1 MELRILRYFLAIT
14 REENITKAAELL
26 HITQPTLSRQ
36 LMQLEEELGS
46 QLFIRGKNKII
57 LTEAGM
63 LLKRRAEEIIDLTD
77 KTEKEFLQQD
87 DLLTGEIF
95 IGGAEIYNMHFLA
108 KMMKDFQK
116 QYPHIQ
122 YHLYSGNA
130 DDVKAKIDQGLIDIG
145 VLLEPVNIEKY
156 EFIRLPQKEVWGVVV
171 PENSFVA
178 KQGYAT
184 PKDLLDAPLMISS
197 RSIVQHE
204 IASWFGEDFEK
215 LNIVSTFNLIN
226 NAAIMVEEGI
236 GYAITLD
243 KLIYTNEKRKI
254 CFVPLYPKLETR
266 TVIVWKKYQVFS
278 PATTRFIKLLHDKI
292 SL

>member
-1 MELRILRYFLAIT
+1 MELRILRYFLVLA
-14 REENITKAAELL
+14 REENITKAAEFL

-36 LMQLEEELGS
+36 LMQLEDELHTR
-46 QLFIRGKNKII
+46 LFIRGKNKIS
-57 LTEAGM
+57 LTEEGM
-63 LLKRRAEEIIDLTD
+63 LLRRRAEEIIDLTD

-87 DLLTGEIF
+87 ELITGEIF
-95 IGGAEIYNMHFLA
+95 IGGAEINTMHLLA
-108 KMMKDFQK
+108 KSMKEFQK
-116 QYPHIQ
+116 QYPHVQ

-130 DDVKAKIDQGLIDIG
+130 DDVKEKIDKGLIDIG

-156 EFIRLPQKEVWGVVV
+156 DFICLPQKEVWGVVV
-171 PENSFVA
+171 PKDNIIA

-184 PKDLLDAPLMISS
+184 PKDLLNAPLMIST
-197 RSIVQHE
+197 RSIVHRE
-204 IASWFGEDFEK
+204 IANWLGQDFTK

-243 KLIYTNEKRKI
+243 KLIYINDERSI
-254 CFVPLYPKLETR
+254 CFVPFRPKLETG
-266 TVIVWKKYQVFS
+266 TVIVWKKHQVFS
-278 PATTRFIKLLHDKI
+278 PTTTKFIKLLQDKF